1 MDLHIPYAKTD
12 LAWSVIRQRGAQLNS
27 AMRALLIMM
36 DGKKPLMELMPTIK
50 ALSLK
55 MEDVH
60 VLLDRGLVQPCP
72 APTLAP
78 THAWVQPSA
87 RHTPPAS
94 PGHGTPPNKSLAAA
108 KFYALDQVA
117 RILGR
122 DDEHLRLAARQV
134 VDRNSLMDWLSC
146 CQGEIARRAGD
157 DRAQRFI
164 DHTLALMPGAG
175 AGE

>member
-12 LAWSVIRQRGAQLNS
+12 LAWSVIRQRGAQLNG

-72 APTLAP
+72 APAR
-78 THAWVQPSA
+78 AQPA
-87 RHTPPAS
+87 AEHTPPALLQQ
-94 PGHGTPPNKSLAAA
+94 GPPSNKSLAAA

-117 RILGR
+117 RLLGR
-122 DDEHLRLAARQV
+122 GDEHLRSAARQV
-134 VDRNSLMDWLSC
+134 VDQASLMDWLAH
-146 CQGEIARRAGD
+146 CQSEITQHAGAA
-157 DRAQRFI
+157 RAQRFI
-164 DHTLALMPGAG
+164 EHTLTLMPEAG
-175 AGE
+175 SGE